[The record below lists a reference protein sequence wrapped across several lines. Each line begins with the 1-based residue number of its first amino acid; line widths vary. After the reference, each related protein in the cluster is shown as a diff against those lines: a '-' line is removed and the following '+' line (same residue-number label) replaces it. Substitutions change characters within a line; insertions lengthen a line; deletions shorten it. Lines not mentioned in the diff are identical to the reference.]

1 MRASEW
7 QFLCAV
13 HESPKSCCAIDYSCH
28 TLDWATNIV
37 TSQKIFPSR
46 LSLGAGDAT
55 DDRGA
60 GVKHLVNIF
69 RRLHRIFAHAWFQHR
84 GVFWQVEGQTGLYVL
99 FKTVCDTY
107 ELLPAENYKLP
118 PEAEGLDPQEDE
130 KSTTTT
136 APSLL
141 KPDNGSLKPASLG
154 EEGYMSPSRT
164 NTRRHI
170 RQSPSV
176 GSAVTTV
183 LEAEEEDQDAKQGV
197 REIKITEEE
206 MEAEV
211 PVIVESYETNEPQV
225 PVIKETPAESEPKP
239 EPKESEESKSE
250 RDDEATTEPTAQE
263 EKPSNTEPASEPAS
277 ELSEKEP
284 QEPATKSEEEESG
297 LPAQDAKSEDTSEA
311 PKNDIE
317 SASEPTETGK
327 EEKKETVEE
336 EES

>member
-13 HESPKSCCAIDYSCH
+13 HESPKSCCAIDYCCH

-46 LSLGAGDAT
+46 LSLAAGDSV

-60 GVKHLVNIF
+60 GVKHLINIF

-99 FKTVCDTY
+99 FKTVCDNY

-118 PEAEGLDPQEDE
+118 PEAEGLEPVEE
-130 KSTTTT
+130 VKAAAPTILKSQ
-136 APSLL
+136 APSE
-141 KPDNGSLKPASLG
+141 NVSSV
-154 EEGYMSPSRT
+154 EEDFISVGRT

-183 LEAEEEDQDAKQGV
+183 LEQDEDDPDVTQKLREMTLAEEEGESDGGS
-197 REIKITEEE
+197 EI
-206 MEAEV
+206 
-211 PVIVESYETNEPQV
+211 PVIVETYEVDEHQEESTE
-225 PVIKETPAESEPKP
+225 ETGSEPAEPVEPVGPVEVLQSQDESTATSTTSSWDSMSSEL
-239 EPKESEESKSE
+239 
-250 RDDEATTEPTAQE
+250 A
-263 EKPSNTEPASEPAS
+263 EKTEPASDADTVVEGTKREVKEVETDTEPERKEPETKEEPGAK
-277 ELSEKEP
+277 EETPTEKAEEEKE
-284 QEPATKSEEEESG
+284 A
-297 LPAQDAKSEDTSEA
+297 ED
-311 PKNDIE
+311 P
-317 SASEPTETGK
+317 
-327 EEKKETVEE
+327 
-336 EES
+336 